1 VALATSNLDNNYM
14 ALKRVNTVNSSNIS
28 SLFPETTPSIAG
40 VAVSTGKAYI
50 LIGGVSTVTVTGTG
64 FVSGSTVYVDSAVA
78 TVTTY
83 VSSTSLTATLPTM
96 LAGSYAIYVKNPD
109 GTTGVLVNAVT
120 YTAGPAWIT
129 PAGSLGTITVSSPLV
144 VTVVATSVAPLVG
157 YTVTAGA
164 LPYGNTLNSGTGV
177 ITGGIVGSW
186 PNAPYFTSSTT
197 FNFDITATDTLGLS
211 TTRSFSI
218 TYNSNVTWVTAEILG
233 NIPSVTTT
241 TINLVATNALY
252 FVAVSELPAGF
263 TLDTTTG
270 VVTCVIGVF
279 LTNTNFRF
287 AVAGVDVAGWAVVRE
302 FVLTVTS
309 TPTFNIEYLLVAG
322 GGGGGGTSIS
332 AGGGAGGF
340 LAATTAVAVGVPSTL
355 TVGAAGT
362 RGSQGVTGPT
372 GTGGGFLGG
381 NSVFGSL
388 IAVGGGGGG
397 GGGGAGS
404 PGGSGGGG
412 NPGGL
417 GTVDQGF
424 KGGDGTC
431 AGGGGASIAAAN
443 TGNSSP
449 GGAGKFNSIT
459 GTSAAYAGGGGGG
472 AFCANW
478 GPAGG
483 GAGGGGNGSEGAA
496 GDGGTNTGGGGGG
509 GGYCYGNGSVG
520 GAGGSGV
527 VMIAY
532 DGTNRNLSSISAGLT
547 TQSWN
552 GSAWVNNA
560 AGVTTPVT
568 NLRSGVKIYRFV
580 SGTGTI
586 QW

>member
-1 VALATSNLDNNYM
+1 M

-28 SLFPETTPSIAG
+28 SLFPETTPGIAG

-50 LIGGVSTVTVTGTG
+50 LIGGVSTVAITGTG

-78 TVTTY
+78 TQTTY

-96 LAGSYAIYVKNPD
+96 SVGSYAIYVKNPD
-109 GTTGVLVNAVT
+109 GTAGVLVNAVT
-120 YTAGPAWIT
+120 YTAGPAWVT

-144 VTVVATSVAPLVG
+144 ATVAATSVAPLVG
-157 YTVTAGA
+157 YTVTSGS
-164 LPYGNTLNSGTGV
+164 LPYGNTLNPTTGV

-211 TTRSFSI
+211 TARSFSI
-218 TYNSNVTWVTAEILG
+218 TYNSNVTWVTAAILG

-252 FVAVSELPAGF
+252 FVAVSDLPTGF
-263 TLDTTTG
+263 TLNTTTG
-270 VVTCVIGVF
+270 VVTCVIGVYS
-279 LTNTNFRF
+279 TDANFRF
-287 AVAGVDVAGWAVVRE
+287 SVAGVDVAGWAVVRE
-302 FVLTVTS
+302 FILTVTR

-332 AGGGAGGF
+332 AGGGAGG
-340 LAATTAVAVGVPSTL
+340 LLSATTAVSIGVPSTL

-362 RGSQGVTGPT
+362 RGSQGVTGTT
-372 GTGGGFLGG
+372 GTGGGFPGG
-381 NSVFGSL
+381 DSVFGSL
-388 IAVGGGGGG
+388 TATGGGPGGGGGG
-397 GGGGAGS
+397 VGGA
-404 PGGSGGGG
+404 GGSGGGG
-412 NPGGL
+412 NPGGT
-417 GTVDQGF
+417 GVDGQGF

-449 GGAGKFNSIT
+449 GGAGKYNSIT
-459 GTSAAYAGGGGGG
+459 GTSSAYAGGGGGG

-483 GAGGGGNGSEGAA
+483 GVGGGGNGSEGAA

-532 DGTNRNLSSISAGLT
+532 DSTNRDLSSISAGLT

-560 AGVTTPVT
+560 AGVTTSVT
-568 NLRSGVKIYRFV
+568 NLRSGIKIYRFV
-580 SGTGTI
+580 SGTGVV